1 LEKFIYPCDYKLIII
16 VDMKNILIADDHFLV
31 RDTIAAYLDTVDD
44 FKVFTAQ
51 DLVSSFEVMDGLKS
65 IDLLILDYNMP
76 GMNGL
81 QGLERACKSYPAC
94 KVALM
99 SGVANRDVAINAMK
113 HNAKGFIPKSLSA
126 TSFINAIRFIL
137 AGETYFPFEYGAT
150 SSDERAHGDF
160 AKISTR
166 EMQTLEQL
174 CIGLSNKEI
183 ARNLDIQEVT
193 VKLHVKNLFSKLGV
207 SNRTQAALLAKERHI
222 F

>member
-1 LEKFIYPCDYKLIII
+1 
-16 VDMKNILIADDHFLV
+16 MTNILIADDHDLV
-31 RDTIAAYLDTVDD
+31 RDTIAAYIETVDD
-44 FKVFTAQ
+44 FNVFTAH
-51 DLVSSFEVMDGLKS
+51 DLSNALEIMSGLDS

-81 QGLERACKSYPAC
+81 QGLERACTSYPST

-99 SGVANRDVAINAMK
+99 SGVANREVANKAME
-113 HNAKGFIPKSLSA
+113 HYARGFIPKSLSA
-126 TSFINAIRFIL
+126 TSFINAIKFIL
-137 AGETYFPFEYGAT
+137 AGERYLPFDYV
-150 SSDERAHGDF
+150 SSAPAEKNHGDF
-160 AKISTR
+160 TNISAR

-207 SNRTQAALLAKERHI
+207 SNRTQAALYAKERHL